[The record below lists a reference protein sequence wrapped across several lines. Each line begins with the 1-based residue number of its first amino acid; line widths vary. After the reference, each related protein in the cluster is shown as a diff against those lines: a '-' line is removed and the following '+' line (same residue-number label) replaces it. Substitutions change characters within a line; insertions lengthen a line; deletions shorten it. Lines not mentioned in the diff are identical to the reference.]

1 MASAVPIIYMLG
13 MAIYNVYF
21 HPLNRF
27 PGPVSHAISR
37 IPYFYRSV
45 RGTLPFDM
53 LKLHE
58 RYGDIVRIAPD
69 ELAFSHPDA
78 WKDIFSHKN
87 GEPEMAKATWFYRP
101 LDDPLHIVNEDTDE
115 HRRLVISDWYNFTTF
130 DIIGDLAFGEPF
142 GCLEGC
148 NYDQWIKGIF
158 EGAYLGSFM
167 QALSFVP
174 WLKSTLLLLVPK
186 SMQEAHQRHKELT
199 TAKMLRRAAI
209 TEKRPDLI
217 EGLLRNKDEL
227 KLGID
232 KLIANAEI
240 LIIGGSET
248 TASLLSGVTYLL
260 LQNPNA
266 YETLKHEVRSKFNT
280 QEEINL
286 ISVNKLSYMLAC
298 LDEALRMYPP
308 IANGLPRVCPKDGS
322 RILGEYIPGKP
333 TPRLIERSTNINS
346 GLISDRRLL
355 LLPQMVK
362 CSSTYHKPSQYCRTE
377 ASYPGS
383 NNIDGGVLVA
393 LSGLDSYKVHS
404 DTIDVGPGLAW
415 YDVYKALAPYGRAAI
430 GGRMKTIGVPGLT
443 LIGGFHYFNNKYGY
457 AMDNVV
463 SYDVVLGNGTQV
475 VASNVSHPDL
485 FWALKGGAN
494 NYGIVTKFT
503 LNTFDVPQV
512 TTSIQVFNE
521 TYFPSFFE
529 AMCHSAS
536 LDETDP
542 IAAGMIATVTYNATT
557 KVASASL
564 LGVQEGVSNP
574 PSQFANFTKIPAT
587 ERINNVTTLSQ
598 WAENLDSPKQMFR
611 VMFSHKTMK
620 PDPDMLYSIYKA
632 WKAAVDD
639 ISDVEGLYPTF
650 VLNEITPSSLR
661 VAQTNG
667 VGNVWGLE
675 PEPLMIWQFSTG
687 WANAQ
692 DDLRVESWA
701 RQLTEHLHSI
711 NQEKG
716 LASEFIYMGDAGE
729 WQDPYAGFP
738 PENVQRMRDIR
749 TAYDPKGIFSTLSW
763 GGFKLGL

>member
-1 MASAVPIIYMLG
+1 MKLFYLAGPFIWSLASASLSPSPSTTGSSISTPSG
-13 MAIYNVYF
+13 NVQITKNEQCACRKLTQSF
-21 HPLNRF
+21 
-27 PGPVSHAISR
+27 G
-37 IPYFYRSV
+37 RSV
-45 RGTLPFDM
+45 ILPGQKNYTQQTVDD
-53 LKLHE
+53 
-58 RYGDIVRIAPD
+58 YWDIRAV
-69 ELAFSHPDA
+69 
-78 WKDIFSHKN
+78 
-87 GEPEMAKATWFYRP
+87 
-101 LDDPLHIVNEDTDE
+101 
-115 HRRLVISDWYNFTTF
+115 
-130 DIIGDLAFGEPF
+130 
-142 GCLEGC
+142 
-148 NYDQWIKGIF
+148 
-158 EGAYLGSFM
+158 
-167 QALSFVP
+167 LSPACVFVP
-174 WLKSTLLLLVPK
+174 D
-186 SMQEAHQRHKELT
+186 
-199 TAKMLRRAAI
+199 TADAVASALQILSAC
-209 TEKRPDLI
+209 
-217 EGLLRNKDEL
+217 
-227 KLGID
+227 
-232 KLIANAEI
+232 NAQFAVR
-240 LIIGGSET
+240 GG
-248 TASLLSGVTYLL
+248 GHM
-260 LQNPNA
+260 N
-266 YETLKHEVRSKFNT
+266 
-280 QEEINL
+280 
-286 ISVNKLSYMLAC
+286 
-298 LDEALRMYPP
+298 
-308 IANGLPRVCPKDGS
+308 
-322 RILGEYIPGKP
+322 
-333 TPRLIERSTNINS
+333 
-346 GLISDRRLL
+346 
-355 LLPQMVK
+355 
-362 CSSTYHKPSQYCRTE
+362 
-377 ASYPGS
+377 YPGS

-393 LSGLDSYKVHS
+393 LSGLDSYQVHN
-404 DTIDVGPGLAW
+404 DTIDVGPGLTW
-415 YDVYKALAPYGRAAI
+415 YDVYKALAPYRRAAI
-430 GGRMKTIGVPGLT
+430 GGRLKTIGVPGLA

-503 LNTFDVPQV
+503 LNTFDLPQI

-536 LDETDP
+536 VDEKDP
-542 IAAGMIATVTYNATT
+542 IAAGMIATVAYNATT

-587 ERINNVTTLSQ
+587 RRINNVTTLSQ
-598 WAENLDSPKQMFR
+598 WAETLDSPKQMFR

-620 PDPDMLYSIYKA
+620 PDPGMLYSIYKA

-692 DDLRVESWA
+692 DDLRVEAWA

-711 NQEKG
+711 NREKG

-738 PENVQRMRDIR
+738 YENVQRMRDIR
-749 TAYDPKGIFSTLSW
+749 AAYDHKGIFSTLSW